1 MATADLKM
9 AAICMLVL
17 TMMGQLMASAA
28 SASAPL
34 VQADAAPT
42 ARRLLSA
49 DYERSA
55 CEKTTAPCPCLPPP
69 MFSPVCCRGLQ
80 KAGDCPCTP
89 WTPHCCSGLQKAGD
103 CPCTPWTMWCC
114 SGLQKTAE
122 NCPCDPIFRPWCCF
136 GAGSAA
142 IN

>member
-1 MATADLKM
+1 MATAALKM
-9 AAICMLVL
+9 AAICMLLL
-17 TMMGQLMASAA
+17 TTMGQLMAAA

-49 DYERSA
+49 DHERSA
-55 CEKTTAPCPCLPPP
+55 SEKTGPCPCLPPP

-89 WTPHCCSGLQKAGD
+89 WT
-103 CPCTPWTMWCC
+103 MRCC

-122 NCPCDPIFRPWCCF
+122 NCPCHPVTPWCCF

-142 IN
+142 TN

>member
-1 MATADLKM
+1 MATAALKM
-9 AAICMLVL
+9 AAICMLLL
-17 TMMGQLMASAA
+17 TTMGQLMAAA

-49 DYERSA
+49 DHERSA
-55 CEKTTAPCPCLPPP
+55 SEKTGPCPCLPPP
-69 MFSPVCCRGLQ
+69 MFSPVCCRG
-80 KAGDCPCTP
+80 
-89 WTPHCCSGLQKAGD
+89 
-103 CPCTPWTMWCC
+103 C

-122 NCPCDPIFRPWCCF
+122 NCPCHPVTPWCCF

-142 IN
+142 TN

>member
-55 CEKTTAPCPCLPPP
+55 SEKTT
-69 MFSPVCCRGLQ
+69 
-80 KAGDCPCTP
+80 AGDCPCTP